1 MEMLDVQPSIRF
13 VLAAVHDQ
21 HVVTSAV
28 ELLRQRAT
36 DELRPPEHQN
46 THVPS

>member
-1 MEMLDVQPSIRF
+1 MLDAQPSVRF

-21 HVVTSAV
+21 HVVISAV
-28 ELLRQRAT
+28 ELLGQRST